1 MAIEM
6 KVPAVG
12 ESITEVTVAT
22 WNKKEGDHVKLDEV
36 LCELESDKA
45 TFELPAEAE
54 GVLHIVAKEGDVLPI
69 GAIICTI
76 EAGGATASVKVAD
89 AAPAAAVAAPAAA
102 PAPAAGPT
110 SVLEVKVP
118 AVGESITE
126 VTVSVWNK
134 KTGDSVS
141 LDEVLCELESDKAT
155 FELPAESAGVLEIV
169 AESGTVVPI
178 GGILARITVGGSVA
192 AAAPAPAA
200 APAAPV
206 SAGDATYAAGHPSPA
221 AAKILDEKGI
231 SAASVA
237 GSGVGLSL
245 IHI

>member
-69 GAIICTI
+69 GAVICTI

-89 AAPAAAVAAPAAA
+89 AAPAAARLLLSLREGSRPLRKWLEADAAPAAIFLSG
-102 PAPAAGPT
+102 PEGGLSAAEEDAALAA
-110 SVLEVKVP
+110 LEA
-118 AVGESITE
+118 AVG
-126 VTVSVWNK
+126 
-134 KTGDSVS
+134 
-141 LDEVLCELESDKAT
+141 
-155 FELPAESAGVLEIV
+155 
-169 AESGTVVPI
+169 
-178 GGILARITVGGSVA
+178 
-192 AAAPAPAA
+192 
-200 APAAPV
+200 
-206 SAGDATYAAGHPSPA
+206 
-221 AAKILDEKGI
+221 
-231 SAASVA
+231 
-237 GSGVGLSL
+237 
-245 IHI
+245 